1 MDRIATTAQSI
12 ELRPPEQ
19 VLRLERMG
27 SMHQTRLSFMRVLL
41 RRFANE
47 RWQVEKRHWDVNREG
62 VGVAVYS
69 CKGPGG
75 EAGSESVSGS
85 ASGRTYSLVVFSNDL
100 DPAKR
105 SDRVIAEEWD
115 ATFTLF
121 DGVPDE
127 SDIRRLQNNV
137 PLQEAGR
144 ITDKELSLSRANRSV
159 RLFNYVRDELA
170 AGRQPDASE
179 LDKVGYLM
187 RTTAVYGSGKFGA
200 LDRRFLVGRK
210 EFASPFQCELMA
222 VYMIRMFSV
231 DIVEHLALADSP
243 ATAVTLDKGL
253 RKSLGIGNSTGL
265 GMAPFVVNHPVLFH
279 HWIVAREK
287 ALRDVR
293 QVATVTK
300 DEISLLNSLVR
311 RQLGGLVHWN
321 SEHPV
326 QVKKVAALEKDLRLL
341 SDCLKA
347 ENYLTSELPL
357 NTLYEWAESSLS
369 LEGQE
374 CLVTM
379 LIELYPDLVDQYAS
393 HMSVDEESYFKIDGQ
408 MKLNELS
415 NILRSHYRFAFDLN
429 FESQDSNA
437 RFWYAS
443 EEKLEPR
450 LGERFEEP
458 GAEREHPLAVA
469 RDIMRLHEAIEGKVV
484 EGVDGST
491 TVAEFL
497 LLHPEHRHVVRRAQ
511 QVTVFPYAEISD
523 NLIAHD
529 MMPIDLLRC
538 KLSFFGAIKFDPRSD
553 RWVRINMFQHAPL
566 PEELHCNYDDTWIYP
581 TKFS

>member
-1 MDRIATTAQSI
+1 MDRIATTAPSI

-75 EAGSESVSGS
+75 VSGSES

-200 LDRRFLVGRK
+200 LDRRFLAGRE
-210 EFASPFQCELMA
+210 EFGSPFQCELMA

-243 ATAVTLDKGL
+243 TTAVTLDKGL

-293 QVATVTK
+293 HVATVSK
-300 DEISLLNSLVR
+300 DEVSLLNSLVR

-326 QVKKVAALEKDLRLL
+326 QVQKVAALEMDLRLL
-341 SDCLKA
+341 SDCLTA

-415 NILRSHYRFAFDLN
+415 KILRSHYRFAFELN
-429 FESQDSNA
+429 FETQDSNA

-469 RDIMRLHEAIEGKVV
+469 RDIMRLHEAIESKAV
-484 EGVDGST
+484 EGVDGLT

-581 TKFS
+581 TKVS